1 MLTDDLPIYIFDG
14 TFYGLLTAVFE
25 SYERKHPRIQLCCRE
40 TYAPEFF
47 SGHIDIHSDKV
58 KAQRVWKGLQQKVAP
73 VHLGH
78 FYKAFFSEQ
87 AAIHLALFRYARYI
101 FDHPAGHDFNYGH
114 EDVLTIAQMS
124 QRVHREK
131 HRMEAFVRF
140 KKSGNGLFFAVISPD
155 YNVLPLISKHFRN
168 RYADQPWLIYDERR
182 KYGIHY
188 DLHTLHEVTI
198 DLAKEQAIA
207 EQDAVVID
215 GQEELFTLLW
225 KDYFRSTNI
234 AERRNIKL
242 HIQHVPKRYWR
253 YLTEKE
259 GKL

>member
-1 MLTDDLPIYIFDG
+1 MLTVPPCYLFDG

-25 SYERKHPRIQLCCRE
+25 SYERKEALVQLCSRE
-40 TYAPEFF
+40 RYAPDFF
-47 SGHIDIHSDKV
+47 SETVVIHTDRV
-58 KAQRVWKGLQQKVAP
+58 KAARVWKGMKLKVSP
-73 VHLGH
+73 VHLQQ
-78 FYKAFFSEQ
+78 FYNAFFSEQ
-87 AAIHLALFRYARYI
+87 LSVHLSMFRYAHYV
-101 FDHPAGHDFNYGH
+101 FDNPAGYDFNYGN

-140 KKSGNGLFFAVISPD
+140 RKSNGGLFFAVIAPD
-155 YNVLPLISKHFRN
+155 YNVLPLICRHFRD

-188 DLHTLHEVTI
+188 DLQHLHEITLDFTRAQGITVPSAVDI
-198 DLAKEQAIA
+198 DEK
-207 EQDAVVID
+207 
-215 GQEELFTLLW
+215 EELYNLLW
-225 KDYFRSTNI
+225 KDYFKNTNI
-234 AERRNIKL
+234 EERRNMKL

-259 GKL
+259 HKS